1 MRAIISLA
9 NASVIASV
17 LTMSSSSG
25 YAITFFVGHCC
36 SVCLVSAHLRHRFLP
51 VNLICSMLT
60 KELSASER
68 VQPTFIEPMQVAP
81 VRDLPDG
88 GAWSYEAKL
97 DGYRCLAAK
106 RNGKAVLWSRRGNG
120 FTDRFPE
127 IARAC
132 ENLPADTM
140 VDGEVIAIGSDGKV
154 SFNALQHNRSNGH
167 LQLYV
172 FDVLIHHGRKVTG
185 LPLETRRELLA
196 DALNK
201 VQYPV
206 IKSTAFDVKPADL
219 IKAAKELELEGVIA
233 KRRGSLY
240 EAGRRSGAWLKY
252 KINRSQ
258 EFVIGGYTVG
268 IDPFDALI
276 VGCYDEGKLRYIS
289 RVKAG
294 FNPPLRRELYA
305 FLRVLETHQCP
316 FTNLPEAR
324 RYRWDVGL
332 TAADMENCRWLRPKL
347 VAQIEFNEWTPDGHL
362 RHSSFAGLR
371 DDKDPRRVKRE

>member
-25 YAITFFVGHCC
+25 YAITSSAIVAPFVWF
-36 SVCLVSAHLRHRFLP
+36 SAHLRHRFLP

-106 RNGKAVLWSRRGNG
+106 RSSGVVLWSRRGNG

-127 IARAC
+127 IAQAC
-132 ENLPADTM
+132 EKLPPDTLI
-140 VDGEVIAIGSDGKV
+140 DGEVVAVDGTGRV
-154 SFNALQHNRSNGH
+154 SFNALQNARPNAH
-167 LQLYV
+167 LQFYV
-172 FDVLIHHGRKVTG
+172 FDVLIHCGGNVMR
-185 LPLETRRELLA
+185 LPLEDRRDLLR
-196 DALNK
+196 DALRR
-201 VQYPV
+201 VEYPV
-206 IKSTAFDVKPADL
+206 IQSTAFDVSPAEL
-219 IKAAKELELEGVIA
+219 IRAAKELELEGVIA
-233 KRRGSLY
+233 KRKGSIY
-240 EAGRRSGAWLKY
+240 ESGRRSGAWLKY
-252 KINRSQ
+252 KLNRSQ

-268 IDPFDALI
+268 IDPFDALV
-276 VGCYDEGKLRYIS
+276 VGCYEGRKLRYVS

-294 FNPPLRRELYA
+294 FNPPLRRELYRLLA
-305 FLRVLETHQCP
+305 MLETDHCP
-316 FTNLPEAR
+316 FANLPEAR
-324 RYRWDVGL
+324 ALSVG
-332 TAADMENCRWLRPKL
+332 CRINRSGYEKL
-347 VAQIEFNEWTPDGHL
+347 PLA
-362 RHSSFAGLR
+362 
-371 DDKDPRRVKRE
+371 